1 MPELGKNFKK
11 TVVRF
16 EICTLKF
23 LYLQNVTKKQKCLNL
38 GPKMSDFGIFGLE
51 FESNIL
57 IFEMTTLVIAKFR
70 KKQKC
75 LNFGSK
81 ILEDFCHVG

>member
-1 MPELGKNFKK
+1 
-11 TVVRF
+11 
-16 EICTLKF
+16 
-23 LYLQNVTKKQKCLNL
+23 
-38 GPKMSDFGIFGLE
+38 MSDFGIFGLE
-51 FESNIL
+51 FENNIL

>member
-1 MPELGKNFKK
+1 
-11 TVVRF
+11 
-16 EICTLKF
+16 
-23 LYLQNVTKKQKCLNL
+23 
-38 GPKMSDFGIFGLE
+38 MSDFGIFGLE
-51 FESNIL
+51 FENNIL

-81 ILEDFCHVG
+81 ILEDFCHVGQKFRRLLSYLKSAPWKFLIPKFCEETKT

>member
-1 MPELGKNFKK
+1 
-11 TVVRF
+11 
-16 EICTLKF
+16 
-23 LYLQNVTKKQKCLNL
+23 
-38 GPKMSDFGIFGLE
+38 MSDFGIFGLE
-51 FESNIL
+51 FENNIL

-81 ILEDFCHVG
+81 ILEDFCEETKT